1 MPEILVDKLKE
12 AMHDLCNSIPQP
24 DFRSTTAQLADGAG
38 PPMAADRS
46 LKLIFVFDACGPG
59 FVHPDSRGS
68 HHIQPR
74 PLSECFAHLLGLP
87 VAGLLLSRTPQILND
102 LGGQIPLPMNFPFE
116 PHSSNESPH
125 NTGSE
130 DILSTVSDL
139 NFMCQFGRPS

>member
-1 MPEILVDKLKE
+1 
-12 AMHDLCNSIPQP
+12 
-24 DFRSTTAQLADGAG
+24 
-38 PPMAADRS
+38 MAADRS

-130 DILSTVSDL
+130 DVLSTVSDL